1 MVRIAIS
8 GICGKMGRTLLACIS
23 ERTDCEVC
31 CGIDIGEAKGCPVP
45 VYKTPA
51 EMQEKPDV
59 IIDYSHPSTLRGLLD
74 YALATGTP
82 VVLATTGYSDEQLA
96 EIRKASE
103 QAAFFSSFNMSI
115 GIQLLIA
122 LSKKAA
128 AVLGNRFDIEI
139 IEKHHNQK
147 IDAPSGTAL
156 MLANALCEGSEPQ
169 KHPVYDRHS
178 VRKKREITEIGIH
191 SVRGGT
197 IVGEHEVLF
206 AGPDECISLKH
217 TASSKRVFAEGSVNA
232 ALFLVG
238 RAPGLYDM
246 TDLLNES

>member
-1 MVRIAIS
+1 MLKIAIS
-8 GICGKMGRTLLACIS
+8 GICGKMGRNVLASIS
-23 ERTDCEVC
+23 ERTDCEVL
-31 CGIDIGEAKGCPVP
+31 CGLDIGEASGCPVP

-51 EMQEKPDV
+51 DMPEKPDV
-59 IIDYSHPSTLRGLLD
+59 IIDYSHPNALSALLD
-74 YALATGTP
+74 YAKATGTP
-82 VVLATTGYSDEQLA
+82 VVLATTGYSEEQLA

-103 QAAFFSSFNMSI
+103 QVALFSSFNMSI
-115 GIQLLIA
+115 GIQLLLA

-128 AVLGNRFDIEI
+128 QVLGNQFDIEI

-156 MLANALCEGSEPQ
+156 MIANAIIEETDPP

-178 VRKKREITEIGIH
+178 VRKKRESTEIGIH
-191 SVRGGT
+191 SIRGGT

-206 AGPDECISLKH
+206 AGPDETISITH

-232 ALFLVG
+232 AVFLAG
-238 RAPGLYDM
+238 KPAGMYDM
-246 TDLLNES
+246 TDLLNET

>member
-1 MVRIAIS
+1 MLKIAIS
-8 GICGKMGRTLLACIS
+8 GICGKMGRNVLASIS
-23 ERTDCEVC
+23 ERTDCEVL
-31 CGIDIGEAKGCPVP
+31 CGLDIGEASGCPVP

-51 EMQEKPDV
+51 DMPEKPDV
-59 IIDYSHPSTLRGLLD
+59 IIDYSHPNALNALLD
-74 YALATGTP
+74 YAKATGTP
-82 VVLATTGYSDEQLA
+82 VVLATTGYSEEQLA

-103 QAAFFSSFNMSI
+103 QVALFSSFNMSI
-115 GIQLLIA
+115 GIQLLLA

-128 AVLGNRFDIEI
+128 QVLGNQFDIEI

-156 MLANALCEGSEPQ
+156 MIANAIIGVTDPP

-191 SVRGGT
+191 SIRGGT

-206 AGPDECISLKH
+206 AGPDETISITH

-232 ALFLVG
+232 AVFLAG
-238 RAPGLYDM
+238 KPAGMYDM

>member
-1 MVRIAIS
+1 MLKIAIS
-8 GICGKMGRTLLACIS
+8 GICGKMGRNVLASIS
-23 ERTDCEVC
+23 ERTDCEVL
-31 CGIDIGEAKGCPVP
+31 CGLDIGEAPGCPVP

-51 EMQEKPDV
+51 DMPEKPDV
-59 IIDYSHPSTLRGLLD
+59 IIDYSHPNALSALLD
-74 YALATGTP
+74 YAKATGTP
-82 VVLATTGYSDEQLA
+82 VVLATTGYSEEQLA

-103 QAAFFSSFNMSI
+103 QVALFSSFNMSI
-115 GIQLLIA
+115 GIQLLLA

-128 AVLGNRFDIEI
+128 QVLGNQFDIEI

-156 MLANALCEGSEPQ
+156 MIANAIIGETDPP

-178 VRKKREITEIGIH
+178 VRKKREITEIGMH
-191 SVRGGT
+191 SIRGGT

-206 AGPDECISLKH
+206 AGPDETISITH

-232 ALFLVG
+232 AVFLAG
-238 RAPGLYDM
+238 KPAGMYDM
-246 TDLLNES
+246 TDLLNET

>member
-1 MVRIAIS
+1 MLKIAIS
-8 GICGKMGRTLLACIS
+8 GICGKMGRNVLASIS
-23 ERTDCEVC
+23 ERTDCEVL
-31 CGIDIGEAKGCPVP
+31 CGLDIGEASGCPVP

-51 EMQEKPDV
+51 DMPEKPDV
-59 IIDYSHPSTLRGLLD
+59 IIDYSHPNALNALLD
-74 YALATGTP
+74 YAKATGTP
-82 VVLATTGYSDEQLA
+82 VVLATTGYSEEQLA

-103 QAAFFSSFNMSI
+103 QVALFSSFNMSI
-115 GIQLLIA
+115 GIQLLLA

-128 AVLGNRFDIEI
+128 QVLGNQFDIEI

-156 MLANALCEGSEPQ
+156 MIANAIIGVTDPP

-191 SVRGGT
+191 SIRGGT

-206 AGPDECISLKH
+206 AGPDETISITH

-232 ALFLVG
+232 AVFLAG
-238 RAPGLYDM
+238 KPAGMYDM
-246 TDLLNES
+246 TDLLNET

>member
-1 MVRIAIS
+1 MIRIAIS
-8 GICGKMGRTLLACIS
+8 GICGKMGRTLLTSIS

-51 EMQEKPDV
+51 EMKEKPDV

-74 YALATGTP
+74 YAVSTGTP
-82 VVLATTGYSDEQLA
+82 VVLATTGYTDEQLA
-96 EIRKASE
+96 EIRQASE
-103 QAAFFSSFNMSI
+103 KAAFFSSFNMSI

-128 AVLGNRFDIEI
+128 AVLGNAFDIEI

-156 MLANALCEGSEPQ
+156 MLANALCEASDPK
-169 KHPVYDRHS
+169 KHPVYERHS
-178 VRKKREITEIGIH
+178 VRRKREVTEIGIH

-206 AGPDECISLKH
+206 AGPDECISLTH

-232 ALFLVG
+232 ACFLIG
-238 RAPGLYDM
+238 RKPGLYDM
-246 TDLLNES
+246 TDLLNEA

>member
-1 MVRIAIS
+1 MLKIAIS
-8 GICGKMGRTLLACIS
+8 GICGKMGRNVLASIS
-23 ERTDCEVC
+23 ERTDCEVL
-31 CGIDIGEAKGCPVP
+31 CGLDIGEAPGCPVP

-51 EMQEKPDV
+51 DMPEKPDV
-59 IIDYSHPSTLRGLLD
+59 IIDYSHPNALNALLD
-74 YALATGTP
+74 YAKATGTP
-82 VVLATTGYSDEQLA
+82 VVLATTGYSEEQLA

-103 QAAFFSSFNMSI
+103 QVALFSSFNMSI
-115 GIQLLIA
+115 GIQLLLA

-128 AVLGNRFDIEI
+128 QVLGNQFDIEI

-156 MLANALCEGSEPQ
+156 MIANAIIGETDPP

-178 VRKKREITEIGIH
+178 VRKKREITEIGMH
-191 SVRGGT
+191 SIRGGT

-206 AGPDECISLKH
+206 AGPDETISITH

-232 ALFLVG
+232 AVFLAG
-238 RAPGLYDM
+238 KPAGMYDM
-246 TDLLNES
+246 TDLLNET

>member
-1 MVRIAIS
+1 MLKIAIS
-8 GICGKMGRTLLACIS
+8 GICGKMGRNVLASIS
-23 ERTDCEVC
+23 ERTDCEVL
-31 CGIDIGEAKGCPVP
+31 CGLDIGEASGCPVP

-51 EMQEKPDV
+51 DMPEKPDV
-59 IIDYSHPSTLRGLLD
+59 IIDYSHPNALNALLD
-74 YALATGTP
+74 YAKATGTP
-82 VVLATTGYSDEQLA
+82 VVLATTGYSEEQLA

-103 QAAFFSSFNMSI
+103 QVALFSSFNMSI
-115 GIQLLIA
+115 GIQLLLA

-128 AVLGNRFDIEI
+128 QVLGNQFDIEI

-156 MLANALCEGSEPQ
+156 MIANAIIGVTDPP

-191 SVRGGT
+191 SIRGGT

-206 AGPDECISLKH
+206 AGPDETISITH

-232 ALFLVG
+232 AIFLAG
-238 RAPGLYDM
+238 KPAGMYDM
-246 TDLLNES
+246 TDLLNET

>member
-1 MVRIAIS
+1 MLKIAIS
-8 GICGKMGRTLLACIS
+8 GICGKMGRNVLASIS
-23 ERTDCEVC
+23 ERTDCEVL
-31 CGIDIGEAKGCPVP
+31 CGLDIGEASGCPVP

-51 EMQEKPDV
+51 DMPEKPDV
-59 IIDYSHPSTLRGLLD
+59 IIDYSHPNALSALLG
-74 YALATGTP
+74 YAKETGTP
-82 VVLATTGYSDEQLA
+82 VVLATTGYSEEQLA

-103 QAAFFSSFNMSI
+103 QVALFSSFNMSI
-115 GIQLLIA
+115 GIQLLLA

-128 AVLGNRFDIEI
+128 QVLGNQFDIEI

-156 MLANALCEGSEPQ
+156 MIANAIIGETDPP

-191 SVRGGT
+191 SIRGGT

-206 AGPDECISLKH
+206 AGPDETISITH

-232 ALFLVG
+232 AVFLAG
-238 RAPGLYDM
+238 KPAGMYDM
-246 TDLLNES
+246 TDLLNET

>member
-8 GICGKMGRTLLACIS
+8 GICGKMGRTLLSCIS

-45 VYKTPA
+45 VYKIPA

-74 YALATGTP
+74 YALETGTP
-82 VVLATTGYSDEQLA
+82 VVLATTGYSEEQLA
-96 EIRKASE
+96 EIRQASE
-103 QAAFFSSFNMSI
+103 KAAFFSSFNMSI

-156 MLANALCEGSEPQ
+156 MLANALCEASDPQ

-206 AGPDECISLKH
+206 AGPDECISLTH

-232 ALFLVG
+232 AIFLVG

-246 TDLLNES
+246 TDLLNEA

>member
-1 MVRIAIS
+1 MTKIAIS
-8 GICGKMGRTLLACIS
+8 GICGKMGRTLLNSIS
-23 ERTDCEVC
+23 ERTDCEAL
-31 CGIDIGEAKGCPVP
+31 CGIDIGEASACPVP
-45 VYKTPA
+45 VYKSPA
-51 EMQEKPDV
+51 DMPEKPDV
-59 IIDYSHPSTLRGLLD
+59 IIDYSHPNALPALLD
-74 YALATGTP
+74 YAKATGTP
-82 VVLATTGYSDEQLA
+82 VVLATTGYSEEQLA

-103 QAAFFSSFNMSI
+103 QVALFSSFNMSI
-115 GIQLLIA
+115 GIQLLLA

-128 AVLGNRFDIEI
+128 AVLGNQFDIEI

-156 MLANALCEGSEPQ
+156 MIANAIIEETDPP

-178 VRKKREITEIGIH
+178 VRKKREITEIGMH
-191 SVRGGT
+191 SIRGGT

-206 AGPDECISLKH
+206 AGPDETISITH

-232 ALFLVG
+232 ALFLADKPAG
-238 RAPGLYDM
+238 MYDM

>member
-8 GICGKMGRTLLACIS
+8 GICGKMGRTLLTSIS

-31 CGIDIGEAKGCPVP
+31 CGIDIGEAAGCPVP

-59 IIDYSHPSTLRGLLD
+59 IIDYSHPNSLRGLLD
-74 YALATGTP
+74 YALLTGTP

-96 EIRKASE
+96 EIRQAAEK
-103 QAAFFSSFNMSI
+103 AAFFSSFNMSI

-128 AVLGNRFDIEI
+128 AVLGNAFDIEI

-156 MLANALCEGSEPQ
+156 MLANALCEASDPK
-169 KHPVYDRHS
+169 KHPVYERHS
-178 VRKKREITEIGIH
+178 VRRKREITEIGMH

-206 AGPDECISLKH
+206 AGPDECISLTH

-232 ALFLVG
+232 ALFLIG
-238 RAPGLYDM
+238 RKPGLYDM
-246 TDLLNES
+246 TDLLDEA

>member
-1 MVRIAIS
+1 MIKIAIS
-8 GICGKMGRTLLACIS
+8 GICGHMGRNVLAAVN
-23 ERTDCEVC
+23 ERTDCEVV
-31 CGIDIGEAKGCPVP
+31 CGLDICTMENCPVP
-45 VYKTPA
+45 IYKTPA
-51 EMQEKPDV
+51 EMTEKPDV
-59 IIDYSHPSTLRGLLD
+59 IIDYSHPSSLAGLLE
-74 YALATGTP
+74 YAKATGTP
-82 VVLATTGYSDEQLA
+82 IVLATTGYSEEQLA
-96 EIRKASE
+96 QIKAASE
-103 QAAFFSSFNMSI
+103 QTALFSSFNMSI
-115 GIQLLIA
+115 GIQLLMA

-128 AVLGNRFDIEI
+128 AVLGNQFDIEI

-156 MLANALCEGSEPQ
+156 MLANAIIEETDPP

-178 VRKKREITEIGIH
+178 VRKKREISEIGMH

-238 RAPGLYDM
+238 KPPMLYDM
-246 TDLLNES
+246 THLLAEA

>member
-1 MVRIAIS
+1 MIRIAIS
-8 GICGKMGRTLLACIS
+8 GICGKMGRTLLTSIS

-31 CGIDIGEAKGCPVP
+31 CGIDIGEAKDCPVP

-51 EMQEKPDV
+51 EMKEKPDV

-74 YALATGTP
+74 YAVSTGTP
-82 VVLATTGYSDEQLA
+82 VVLATTGYTDEQLA
-96 EIRKASE
+96 EIRQASE
-103 QAAFFSSFNMSI
+103 KAAFFSSFNMSI

-128 AVLGNRFDIEI
+128 AVLGNAFDIEI

-156 MLANALCEGSEPQ
+156 MLANALCEASDPK
-169 KHPVYDRHS
+169 KHPVYERHS
-178 VRKKREITEIGIH
+178 VRRKREVTEIGIH

-206 AGPDECISLKH
+206 AGPDECISLTH

-232 ALFLVG
+232 ACFLIG
-238 RAPGLYDM
+238 RKPGLYDM
-246 TDLLNES
+246 TDLLNEA

>member
-1 MVRIAIS
+1 MLKIAIS
-8 GICGKMGRTLLACIS
+8 GICGKMGRNVLASIS
-23 ERTDCEVC
+23 ERTDCEVL
-31 CGIDIGEAKGCPVP
+31 CGLDIGEAPGCPVP

-51 EMQEKPDV
+51 DMPEKPDV
-59 IIDYSHPSTLRGLLD
+59 IIDYSHPNALNALLD
-74 YALATGTP
+74 YAKATGTP
-82 VVLATTGYSDEQLA
+82 VVLATTGYSEEQLA

-103 QAAFFSSFNMSI
+103 QVALFSSFNMSI
-115 GIQLLIA
+115 GIQLLLA

-128 AVLGNRFDIEI
+128 QVLGNQFDIEI

-156 MLANALCEGSEPQ
+156 MIANAIIGETDPP

-178 VRKKREITEIGIH
+178 VRKKREITEIGMH
-191 SVRGGT
+191 SIRGGT

-206 AGPDECISLKH
+206 AGPDETISITH

-232 ALFLVG
+232 AVFLARKPAG
-238 RAPGLYDM
+238 MYDM
-246 TDLLNES
+246 TDLLNET